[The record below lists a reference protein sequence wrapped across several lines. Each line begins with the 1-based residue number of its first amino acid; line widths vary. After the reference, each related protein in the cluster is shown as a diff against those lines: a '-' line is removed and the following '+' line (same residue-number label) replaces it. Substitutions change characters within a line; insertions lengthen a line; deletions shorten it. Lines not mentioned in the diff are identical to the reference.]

1 MSQDLY
7 VYRKAKALA
16 EFLVIPYTGD
26 LGWNYGYLMV
36 VQNLLDM
43 GEKMLMGEDVSAHVV
58 QFSDLFDDMA
68 NQKMVW
74 DEEEFMWKGVEDPE
88 PGHQEETDK
97 EENPDQEE
105 NQYSP
110 WM

>member
-16 EFLVIPYTGD
+16 EFLESPEC
-26 LGWNYGYLMV
+26 NHGYLMV
-36 VQNLLDM
+36 VRNLLDM
-43 GEKMLMGEDVSAHVV
+43 AEKMMLGEDVSAHVL

-68 NQKMVW
+68 YQKMVW
-74 DEEEFMWKGVEDPE
+74 DDENFVWKGVEDPE
-88 PGHQEETDK
+88 PLHQEETDK
-97 EENPDQEE
+97 EETDKEE